1 MMGVN
6 MTWIDHILCSKM
18 LDDSVKDVCVHYD
31 FICSDHKPL
40 SVCFK
45 NLVPKLCATDDSDTV
60 PADRPVS
67 YTHLTLPTN
76 REV

>member
-1 MMGVN
+1 VCADLTRLDLNTFTYCRDDGVN
-6 MTWIDHILCSKM
+6 MTWIDHIICSKM

-60 PADRPVS
+60 PA
-67 YTHLTLPTN
+67 
-76 REV
+76 